1 MFLITYFERS
11 LNFLTQTPPT
21 IQPKQNKNLRNVPK
35 TQRRPFRD
43 SNQQPVLRSQ
53 QFGRWGRYLTDAYV
67 TGRSLSL
74 FFLLDRIHK
83 NSKRREDSSPY
94 FNNQLSSN
102 STNTDKTGPQF
113 DHLLPL
119 GLRRQTAAA
128 SLARGTW
135 HFRLSEPPFCFFFI
149 LDSTPRQRSSG
160 RFQRA
165 LHTNQLTQQTV
176 FAFLMT

>member
-1 MFLITYFERS
+1 M
-11 LNFLTQTPPT
+11 
-21 IQPKQNKNLRNVPK
+21 
-35 TQRRPFRD
+35 
-43 SNQQPVLRSQ
+43 
-53 QFGRWGRYLTDAYV
+53 TDAYV

-83 NSKRREDSSPY
+83 NSKRREDSPPY

-119 GLRRQTAAA
+119 GLRRQTATAI
-128 SLARGTW
+128 LARDVIDCQIR
-135 HFRLSEPPFCFFFI
+135 HFVFFLFF
-149 LDSTPRQRSSG
+149 DSTPRQRSSG

-165 LHTNQLTQQTV
+165 MHTNQLTQQTV